1 MRLLLAEDEKEMS
14 AALVA
19 ILTHS
24 GYEVDAVYDGQA
36 AVDKA
41 LSQSYDC
48 MIFDIMMPKK
58 DGVQALKEIREKG
71 NMTPV
76 IMLTA
81 KAEIDDRIT
90 GLDAGADD
98 YLTKPFA
105 MGELL
110 ARLRSL
116 TRRSTAFTPSKL
128 TVGNVELDV
137 EEQELACRNSIR
149 LANKETKLMRFFMA
163 NVGKALSTAQIF
175 DNVWG
180 DEDDVDD
187 SIVFIYVSYLREKIR
202 SRPGRCRNRRRKR
215 AGLCPDFERSVC
227 GGLDHEYDQTPA
239 P

>member
-105 MGELL
+105 MGE
-110 ARLRSL
+110 
-116 TRRSTAFTPSKL
+116 
-128 TVGNVELDV
+128 
-137 EEQELACRNSIR
+137 QELACRNSIR

-163 NVGKALSTAQIF
+163 NVGKTLSTAQIF

-187 SIVFIYVSYLREKIR
+187 SIVFIYVSYLREKLEAVQADVEIV
-202 SRPGRCRNRRRKR
+202 G
-215 AGLCPDFERSVC
+215 ERGQDYVLTLKEASAEV
-227 GGLDHEYDQTPA
+227 
-239 P
+239 